1 MWTTVSLLAALTL
14 SPAQAS
20 ELNLTNIRSTYGF
33 LGPSREDNKLL
44 PGDALF
50 VAFDIENIKVDD
62 GGRVLY
68 GMAME
73 VLDSKGKAQFKQDP
87 RDLEA
92 VNSLGGSRLPA
103 FAHVETG
110 FDQPPGDY
118 TLKLTVTDRTAK
130 TSKSF
135 ERKFVLAP
143 GTFGL
148 IRFRLSSDPEG
159 QLPVPPL
166 AVAGQSIWLNF
177 VAVGF
182 ARGSNNQP
190 NLAVEMRIVDDKDQP
205 TLAKP
210 FTGDVT
216 KNVEKEVLGIP
227 MQFLLTLNRP
237 GKFAVKLKATDQV
250 SKKTAELAFPIT
262 VLESK

>member
-14 SPAQAS
+14 TPAQAP

-33 LGPSREDNKLL
+33 LGPTRADNKLL
-44 PGDALF
+44 PGDAFF
-50 VAFDIENIKVDD
+50 VAFDIENVKVDEN
-62 GGRVLY
+62 GEVEY
-68 GMAME
+68 SMAME

-87 RDLEA
+87 SNLKA
-92 VNSLGGSRLPA
+92 LNSLGGSRLPA
-103 FAHVETG
+103 FAHVDTG
-110 FDQPPGDY
+110 FDQPPGEY
-118 TLKLTVTDRTAK
+118 TLKLTVTDRAAK
-130 TSKSF
+130 TSKTF
-135 ERKFVLAP
+135 ERKFEVAP
-143 GTFGL
+143 MAFGL
-148 IRFRLSSDPEG
+148 IQFRLSSDPQG
-159 QLPVPPL
+159 QMPVPPI

-182 ARGSNNQP
+182 ARGNNNQP
-190 NLAVEMRIVDDKDQP
+190 NLAVEMRVLDDKDQP

-216 KNVEKEVLGIP
+216 KNVEKDVLGIP

-237 GKFAVKLKATDQV
+237 GKFTVKLKATDQV
-250 SKKTAELAFPIT
+250 SKKTAELSFPIT